1 VDSLILS
8 FVTAPLQLSLQSA
21 RSILVLNLA
30 WNSNTLALL
39 FSRNR
44 LSSSKI
50 NFYLIVGLVFSTLL
64 GLQTGVAEPNSRSC
78 STTLAIL
85 KIQGHVSSRLHSN
98 RLDEKLKDRLF
109 LRFGRQENLRIL
121 GRDFIRNPAESLGGL
136 VIEGNLIE
144 HLERDEDL
152 RYFASVTNE
161 ITENAQDLAPIGYS
175 AVPSGVVIFINA
187 KGKIGDATGNFHQD
201 GAGLIGFVT
210 LAAENDGLTTRYID
224 SIDLVPLSRVPED
237 IDPYTY
243 LGDGA
248 LWVKKENI
256 KFAAKNEI
264 LYFFGTEGKVF
275 YGPDSAEPL
284 WHAGPVPMYI
294 EHQGSRIAIGVSFA
308 FVKDVP
314 IETTCCKLR

>member
-1 VDSLILS
+1 MDSLKLV
-8 FVTAPLQLSLQSA
+8 FVTAPSWLSLQSA
-21 RSILVLNLA
+21 RSRLVLNLA
-30 WNSNTLALL
+30 WSGNAMAPFS
-39 FSRNR
+39 SRNR
-44 LSSSKI
+44 LSPSKM
-50 NFYLIVGLVFSTLL
+50 NFDLIIMFVFSALI

-78 STTLAIL
+78 STALAKL
-85 KIQGHVSSRLHSN
+85 KIQGYLSYRLRSN
-98 RLDEKLKDRLF
+98 RLEEKLKAQLF
-109 LRFGRQENLRIL
+109 LRFGWQENLRIL
-121 GRDFIRNPAESLGGL
+121 KREYIRNPAESLGGL
-136 VIEGNLIE
+136 VIEGKLIE
-144 HLERDEDL
+144 YLERNEDL
-152 RYFASVTNE
+152 RYFASVANE

-175 AVPSGVVIFINA
+175 VVPSGVVIFINA

-210 LAAENDGLTTRYID
+210 VAAENDVLTTRFID
-224 SIDLVPLSRVPED
+224 SIDLVPLSKTPED

-284 WHAGPVPMYI
+284 WHAGPVPMYT

-314 IETTCCKLR
+314 